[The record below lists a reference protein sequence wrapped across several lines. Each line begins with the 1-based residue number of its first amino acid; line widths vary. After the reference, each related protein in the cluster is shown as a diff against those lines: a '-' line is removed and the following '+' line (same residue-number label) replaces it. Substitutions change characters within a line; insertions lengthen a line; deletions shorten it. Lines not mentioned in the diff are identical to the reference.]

1 MWVGG
6 CVWVGVCGCV
16 WVGVWVWV
24 SLCAVMGV
32 WVGVLVWVSLSVCSY
47 GCVGGCESVCVQLW
61 VCGWVCNRSRVF
73 GRTRLFMHMHD
84 LHKAI
89 AESE

>member
-1 MWVGG
+1 MWV
-6 CVWVGVCGCV
+6 CVGVGEC
-16 WVGVWVWV
+16 
-24 SLCAVMGV
+24 LCAVMGV
-32 WVGVLVWVSLSVCSY
+32 WVWVSLSVCSY